1 MSQQHPTIVFV
12 GDHERADGL
21 NQLVE
26 AHGWT
31 VLEPQEMMEALA
43 MVVFEYPDM
52 VIIEDAPDNPTGH
65 EVYAHLRS
73 IDFPGLLV
81 LTDRPEVWDLDT
93 HPEETLLLRTPASVL
108 VDEVAARINTPVSSL
123 PFQPAL

>member
-1 MSQQHPTIVFV
+1 MSQQHPTLVFV
-12 GDHERADGL
+12 GDQERAYSL

-31 VLEPQEMMEALA
+31 VLAPDEMMEALA

-52 VIIEDAPDNPTGH
+52 VIIEDAPDNTMAQD
-65 EVYAHLRS
+65 VYAHLRS

-81 LTDRPEVWDLDT
+81 LTDRPEIWDLNA
-93 HPEETLLLRTPASVL
+93 HSEEALLLRTPASVL
-108 VDEVAARINTPVSSL
+108 VDEVAARITADITSL